1 MSNIT
6 LSLGITLLSGMSTTL
21 GFFLIFIKTND
32 YKKIL
37 ISSLAFASGV
47 MLTISITDLLPESLI
62 LLNNNF
68 NNVISIFICI
78 IFIILGIIL
87 SMIIDYY
94 LPDNNYQDKQL
105 YKVGFITM
113 ISIILHNI
121 PEGIITFI
129 TSTKDITLGINL
141 AIAIAL
147 HNIPEGISI
156 AMPIFYSTK
165 SKFKAFIYTFI
176 SGMSEV
182 FGGFITL
189 IFLKKYINNTI
200 LGILFAI
207 ISGIMLNISLCK
219 LLPESLKYNKRKIA
233 FISFGIGILFILIK
247 ICK

>member
-1 MSNIT
+1 MNDIS
-6 LSLGITLLSGMSTTL
+6 LSFIITLLSGLSTTI
-21 GFFLIFIKTND
+21 GFFLIFIKTKD

-37 ISSLAFASGV
+37 TASLAFAAGV
-47 MLTISITDLLPESLI
+47 MLTVSITDLLPESLS
-62 LLNNNF
+62 LLKNNF
-68 NNVISIFICI
+68 HDMISLFLCL

-94 LPDNNYQDKQL
+94 LPDNNYQNNQL

-113 ISIILHNI
+113 LSIILHNI

-129 TSTKDITLGINL
+129 TSSQDISLGINL

-165 SKFKAFIYTFI
+165 SKTKAFTYTFI

-182 FGGFITL
+182 LGAFITL

-200 LGILFAI
+200 LGILFAM

-219 LLPESLKYNKRKIA
+219 LLPESLRYKKTKIVL
-233 FISFGIGILFILIK
+233 ISFIIGILFILIK
-247 ICK
+247 FCK